1 LSIFTN
7 IRKSAGRFF
16 LRREAGRVSRNRKIM
31 NLDEAGN
38 IGILYFL
45 PDEPAYRKISAYVKK
60 LQDNGKTVKALGY
73 VESKHL
79 TGQFLPKLSYDF
91 FYPSNLSWN
100 YRPISTAVREF
111 IACEFDILIDLST
124 ENSLPLLF
132 ITGLSRA
139 KFKVGMQRDASA
151 AYLDMMIS
159 LQEKDGLEELI
170 TQIDHYITIINKK
183 DEI

>member
-1 LSIFTN
+1 
-7 IRKSAGRFF
+7 
-16 LRREAGRVSRNRKIM
+16 M
-31 NLDEAGN
+31 DEAGS
-38 IGILYFL
+38 IGVLYFL
-45 PDEPAYRKISAYVKK
+45 PDEPVYRKISAYVKK
-60 LQDNGKTVKALGY
+60 LQDKGKTVKALGY

-91 FYPSNLSWN
+91 FYPSGLSWN
-100 YRPISTAVREF
+100 FKPTSTAVKEF
-111 IACEFDILIDLST
+111 IDSEFDILIDLST

-139 KFKVGMQRDASA
+139 KFKVGMQRDASS

-159 LQEKDGLEELI
+159 LQEKDGLKELI
-170 TQIDHYITIINKK
+170 TQIDHYISIINKK

>member
-1 LSIFTN
+1 LSIITN
-7 IRKSAGRFF
+7 IRKSAGSFA
-16 LRREAGRVSRNRKIM
+16 LRREASRVSRNRKIM
-31 NLDEAGN
+31 NLDEAGS
-38 IGILYFL
+38 IGVVYFL
-45 PDEPAYRKISAYVKK
+45 PDEPVYRKISVYVKK
-60 LQDNGKTVKALGY
+60 LQDMGKRVKALGY

-91 FYPSNLSWN
+91 FFPSGLSWN
-100 YRPISTAVREF
+100 YKPTSTEAREF
-111 IACEFDILIDLST
+111 IDCEFDILIDLST

-132 ITGLSRA
+132 IAGLSRA

-170 TQIDHYITIINKK
+170 TQIDHYISIINKK

>member
-1 LSIFTN
+1 
-7 IRKSAGRFF
+7 
-16 LRREAGRVSRNRKIM
+16 M
-31 NLDEAGN
+31 DEAGN
-38 IGILYFL
+38 IGVLYFL
-45 PDEPAYRKISAYVKK
+45 PDEPVYRKISAYVKK
-60 LQDNGKTVKALGY
+60 LQDKGKRVKALGY

-91 FYPSNLSWN
+91 FFPSGLSWN
-100 YRPISTAVREF
+100 YKPTSTAVREF
-111 IACEFDILIDLST
+111 IDSEFDILIDLST
-124 ENSLPLLF
+124 KNSLPLLF

-139 KFKVGMQRDASA
+139 KFKVGMQRDDSA

-170 TQIDHYITIINKK
+170 TQIDHYISIINKK